1 MQYLVRIADAKRSPD
16 YFSRP
21 LWGASDGK
29 GSWNDM
35 ETPDGAG
42 WYFENNSALNMRW
55 TRSACGAAKV
65 VRTMLKH
72 RQREIPQ
79 CKSVEVVAHLA
90 TELPFYQRQ
99 NTQPDSQPITLKV
112 KDAELADGKFAV
124 PA

>member
-1 MQYLVRIADAKRSPD
+1 
-16 YFSRP
+16 
-21 LWGASDGK
+21 
-29 GSWNDM
+29 M

-55 TRSACGAAKV
+55 TRSAGGAAKV

-72 RQREIPQ
+72 RQ
-79 CKSVEVVAHLA
+79 VVAHLA